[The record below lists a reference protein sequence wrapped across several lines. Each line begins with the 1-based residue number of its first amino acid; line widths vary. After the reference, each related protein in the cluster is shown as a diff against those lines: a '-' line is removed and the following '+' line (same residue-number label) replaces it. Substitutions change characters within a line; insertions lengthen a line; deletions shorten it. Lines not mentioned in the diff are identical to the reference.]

1 MESKIVGIFDSGVGG
16 LTILR
21 AVHSILPDQ
30 PLVYF
35 ADQAHVP
42 YGSRS
47 LDEVRKYSEHISRF
61 LIGQGAGVIV
71 VACNTASAAALHDLR
86 EKFPET
92 AFVGMEPAVKPAA
105 EKTQSG
111 VVGVLATPATFQGE
125 LFASVMER
133 FSGGVTVLKD
143 TCPGLVAR
151 IENGDLDTAETRA
164 ILEKALLPMI
174 VAGGGFDCAGLY
186 PLPVCAAA
194 DPGDSGR
201 ECAGHRPVHG
211 GGPPGEAGPGSQGA
225 AGRRWCY

>member
-1 MESKIVGIFDSGVGG
+1 MESKVAGIFDSGVGG

-21 AVHSILPDQ
+21 AVHSIMPDQ

-42 YGSRS
+42 YGERS
-47 LDEVRKYSEHISRF
+47 LDEVRNYSENISRF

-71 VACNTASAAALHDLR
+71 VACNTASAAALHTLR
-86 EKFPET
+86 EKFPDT

-133 FSGGVTVLKD
+133 FSAGVTVLKD

-151 IENGDLDTAETRA
+151 IENGDLDTPRNQGNPGAGA
-164 ILEKALLPMI
+164 AAHDFP
-174 VAGGGFDCAGLY
+174 GGGFDCPGLH

-201 ECAGHRPVHG
+201 ECAGDRPVHG
-211 GGPPGEAGPGSQGA
+211 GGPPGEACPGSQGT
-225 AGRRWCY
+225 AGRRW